1 MKKVLSCILIL
12 IFAAAL
18 ALVGFVLLKHK
29 FLSAPQEK
37 PYLSNTEV
45 THSSNEAELI
55 SKSEYEDIVFLQFK
69 IGDIRNCFIQTVT
82 SPFRNTE
89 GLKSYTF
96 TASDIS
102 STTIKRGLSKSI
114 STTES
119 IKLTQSDSS
128 SLSWEIS
135 GKNGITEKIGLEMK
149 PLSAGVQKSFEIA
162 AKVGMTNTHATAEE
176 IAQSATESNSS
187 DEQIQTLNQR
197 LLQYTMEYNMSECPK
212 DLFYA
217 LCIVANVEIYQVV
230 AYNRADQ
237 EFFTTYFYANIP
249 DEIGIQMLTSEDIS
263 FGIPEKYQ
271 LSPITEISIEMFQDA
286 NPERKTIEVDLR
298 NVHTFKEADGKPIDI
313 DISQTSFHHQ
323 NYDISSG
330 VFKVYGSEDYFDVD
344 KYIFRGMYGMKDER
358 GNIIKNR
365 IAGFSIE
372 IYSTHD
378 IEIVFENM
386 AFLGAEGKPAIYCN
400 SSVGRNITVTLNSSG
415 LGNVIF
421 GSDGKNSTEDSCAG
435 EDGMPAIQIERLILS
450 GNKYLEIRGG
460 DGGDGVDGIGYDI
473 NSYGSANGHGEAGSS
488 GGNGGAAVNCKELT
502 IKEGAQVSLTGG
514 NGGKSGDGGD
524 GKGSKASGN
533 PRAGSGGDGATGA
546 NGGSA
551 IKSEILTIEAR
562 CSVILYSGDG
572 ARGGDG
578 GHGGNAA
585 NQDSRDNGGH
595 GGHGGA
601 GGSSGYCLEVDK
613 VNSEVLIIC
622 VPGQAG
628 DGGNGGDGGISW
640 QNVNFWEQNYGGD
653 GGNGARGGDCRI
665 SKTRTDMISVSGQ
678 CNAGEGGRG
687 GIGGDCPENG
697 GYNGGRHGGATGAGG
712 DGGDII
718 NGDKIISGTSGEGQ
732 EGGKGA
738 RQ

>member
-1 MKKVLSCILIL
+1 MKKVLSYILIL
-12 IFAAAL
+12 VFAAAL
-18 ALVGFVLLKHK
+18 ALVGFVLLRHK
-29 FLSAPQEK
+29 FLSSPQEK
-37 PYLSNTEV
+37 PYLACTEV
-45 THSSNEAELI
+45 ASSSNEAELI
-55 SKSEYEDIVFLQFK
+55 SKSEYGDIVFLQFK

-135 GKNGITEKIGLEMK
+135 GKDGITGKIGLEMK
-149 PLSAGVQKSFEIA
+149 PFSKGIQNSFGIA

-197 LLQYTMEYNMSECPK
+197 LLQYTMEYNMSECPR

-217 LCIVANVEIYQVV
+217 LCIVADVEVYQVI
-230 AYNRADQ
+230 AYDRADQ

-249 DEIGIQMLTSEDIS
+249 DEIGIQMLTSDDIS

-271 LSPITEISIEMFQDA
+271 LSPITEISVEMFQDA
-286 NPERKTIEVDLR
+286 NPERKTVEVDLR
-298 NVHTFKEADGKPIDI
+298 SVHTFEEVDGKPVDI
-313 DISQTSFHHQ
+313 DISQTFHHQ

-344 KYIFRGMYGMKDER
+344 KYIFRGMYGMKDEK

-372 IYSTHD
+372 VYSTHD

-386 AFLGAEGKPAIYCN
+386 AFLGADGKPSIYCH
-400 SSVGRNITVTLNSSG
+400 SGIDENIIVTLTSSG

-421 GSDGKNSTEDSCAG
+421 GSDGKSSMEAPCAG
-435 EDGMPAIQIERLILS
+435 EDGMPAIQIERLVLS
-450 GNKYLEIRGG
+450 GNKRLELHGG
-460 DGGDGVDGIGYDI
+460 DGGNGIDGIGYDI

-488 GGNGGAAVNCKELT
+488 GGNGGAAVDCKELT
-502 IKEGAQVSLTGG
+502 IKEGAQVSFVGG

-524 GKGSKASGN
+524 GRGSDDYDK

-551 IKSEILTIEAR
+551 IKSEILTIEAQ

-585 NQDSRDNGGH
+585 NQHSRDDGGH

-601 GGSSGYCLEVDK
+601 GGPSGYCLEVDK

-640 QNVNFWEQNYGGD
+640 QNVNFWENNYGGD

-665 SKTRTDMISVSGQ
+665 SKISTGLISISGQ

-687 GIGGDCPENG
+687 GTGGDCPGNG
-697 GYNGGRHGGATGAGG
+697 GYSGGRHGGATGSGG

-718 NGDKIISGTSGEGQ
+718 NGSEIVSGTSSEGQ